1 LTGALVPAPRAPVKP
16 LATPPSFAIVIPAYQ
31 AADTVGD
38 AVRSALDQVHPAE
51 EVIVVNDG
59 STDDLE
65 GALVAFQGDIR
76 LIQKKN
82 GGGASA
88 LNAGAAEASS
98 DFVAILDSDDLY
110 HPRRIQ
116 ALAELAAARPD
127 LDLVTTDAV
136 MVRGGERVG
145 TFAEFN
151 DFETND
157 QRKAILWSCFPG
169 GWPAVRRSR
178 LRAIGGFDERMR
190 IAYDWDCWLRLIM
203 AGSLAGFVDE
213 PYYEYRLRPGS
224 LTSGRQESLWYRVW
238 LLEKAKREPGLSR
251 EERRLLRRSI
261 RSHRTRAVYSEMQAD
276 LHGRDARYRLARH
289 AFSNVTL
296 RARLDAALGVIA
308 PSLASRAVPSNT
320 PPERRS
326 SR

>member
-1 LTGALVPAPRAPVKP
+1 VKP

-51 EVIVVNDG
+51 EVIVVDDG

-116 ALAELAAARPD
+116 ALAELAAARPGPRSRHNRRRHGPRRRAGGD
-127 LDLVTTDAV
+127 
-136 MVRGGERVG
+136 VRRVQRLR
-145 TFAEFN
+145 
-151 DFETND
+151 DHD

-289 AFSNVTL
+289 AFSNVTP

-308 PSLASRAVPSNT
+308 PSLARRAVPSNA